1 MDNFTDLLATC
12 LDLDRGNYIAVK
24 KRKEKKIKVYTI
36 QKICKVT
43 LEIKLYNYPTK
54 NLKISSFI

>member
-24 KRKEKKIKVYTI
+24 KKKK
-36 QKICKVT
+36 
-43 LEIKLYNYPTK
+43 K
-54 NLKISSFI
+54 N